1 MNAEI
6 LAIGDEISGGQLLD
20 TNSQWLSQRLGELGV
35 RVLYHST
42 VGDELQPCVE
52 VFRRAIERADL
63 VISTGGLGPTADDLT
78 REALAAATDRPLVVV
93 PEALEHVR
101 QLFARRKREMPKSN
115 ELQARFPAGSRVVP
129 NPNGTAPG
137 IDLDIPRA
145 GHALAGRGPCRFI
158 ALPGVPA
165 EMREMWQGYLL
176 AALRGMGGGR
186 IILRR
191 NIKCFGAGE
200 SQVESL
206 MPDLIRR
213 GRIPRVGI
221 NASRATIILRIV
233 AEGESEAHCR
243 AQIEPTVAEI
253 HKHLGTLVYG
263 EGDEELQDVVLR
275 LLGQSGQTLA
285 SAEIATAGLVAQWL
299 AKADGSGGRYRG
311 GVVAADEAALAR
323 LLPFDPA
330 ASAQGGESLPRAM
343 AIACREQFGSDF
355 GLGVGPLP
363 AVSHPQGSIPG
374 EAKHLHFALASA
386 TGVQAIHVS
395 SGIHPDIVGDYCA
408 KHAINLVRL
417 ALVATRR
424 NPPSRSDDTKAAVGF
439 DPHGYHHCVATR
451 RAEKTTDRAFFL
463 PVRRCR
469 MGLWQH
475 VRPNLQLLD

>member
-1 MNAEI
+1 MPAIDAEI
-6 LAIGDEISGGQLLD
+6 LAIGDEITGGQLLD

-42 VGDELQPCVE
+42 VGDELQPCID
-52 VFRRAIERADL
+52 VFRRAIQRADL
-63 VISTGGLGPTADDLT
+63 IISTGGLGPTADDLT
-78 REALAAATDRPLVVV
+78 REALAAAVDRPLVMV

-115 ELQARFPAGSRVVP
+115 ELQAYFPAGSRVVP

-137 IDLDIPRA
+137 IDIEAPRA
-145 GHALAGRGPCRFI
+145 GDPLAGRGRCRFI

-176 AALRGMGGGR
+176 AALRGMGAGGR

-233 AEGESEAHCR
+233 AEGESEEHCQS
-243 AQIEPTVAEI
+243 QIEPTVAEI

-263 EGDEELQDVVLR
+263 EGDDELQDVVLH
-275 LLGQSGQTLA
+275 LLGQRGQTLA

-299 AKADGSGGRYRG
+299 AKAGGGDGRYRG
-311 GVVAADEAALAR
+311 GVVAADEAAMTR
-323 LLPFDPA
+323 LLPLAPA
-330 ASAQGGESLPRAM
+330 AFSPGGESLVRAT
-343 AIACREQFGSDF
+343 AIACRGQFQTDF
-355 GLGVGPLP
+355 GLAVGPLP
-363 AVSHPQGSIPG
+363 SVSYPQAGAQQASIPG
-374 EAKHLHFALASA
+374 EAGQVHFALASA
-386 TGVQAIHVS
+386 AGVQTFHVS

-417 ALVATRR
+417 ALL
-424 NPPSRSDDTKAAVGF
+424 K
-439 DPHGYHHCVATR
+439 
-451 RAEKTTDRAFFL
+451 
-463 PVRRCR
+463 
-469 MGLWQH
+469 
-475 VRPNLQLLD
+475 